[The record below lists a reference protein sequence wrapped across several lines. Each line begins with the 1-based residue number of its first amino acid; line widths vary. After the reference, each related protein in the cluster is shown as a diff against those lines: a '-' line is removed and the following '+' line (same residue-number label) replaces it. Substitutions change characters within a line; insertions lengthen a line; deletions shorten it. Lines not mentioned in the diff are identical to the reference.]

1 MYHRRY
7 DLREEGD
14 GTWTVFDIFTGVAA
28 EVFDEPLIGLDLDEA
43 EDIIQILNRVDRQ
56 RVGSWV

>member
-1 MYHRRY
+1 M
-7 DLREEGD
+7 
-14 GTWTVFDIFTGVAA
+14 FDIFTGVAA